1 MRAKALE
8 PVTLVRSPMFTN
20 KELVLIETGSRPDS
34 LSGETEL
41 ETEADNKTHPLNRR

>member
-20 KELVLIETGSRPDS
+20 KESVPIETGSRPDS

-41 ETEADNKTHPLNRR
+41 EADNKTHPLDRR